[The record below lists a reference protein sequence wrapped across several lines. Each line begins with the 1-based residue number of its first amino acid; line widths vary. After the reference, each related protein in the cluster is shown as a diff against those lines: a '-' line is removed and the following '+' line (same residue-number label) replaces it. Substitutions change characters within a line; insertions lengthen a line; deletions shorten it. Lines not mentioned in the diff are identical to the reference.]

1 MRRMQSAPYVFPT
14 STVARKPAGA
24 VDETYY
30 PAKIIT
36 ARHDSLLRR
45 PRPQDRAGCAPG
57 APAVS
62 GSLVLLHLAGA
73 VALLLFATR
82 QVRTGVE
89 RAYGDVLRLKL
100 RSILKNPLLA
110 VGAGAV
116 LAVCLQSATAV
127 ALIVGSFAGS
137 GIVGGTAGLLAVLG
151 ADVGSS
157 LVVKLLS
164 FDLEALTPLCL
175 VAGTALFM
183 ATSRRDLLQL
193 GRILI
198 GIGLLILS
206 LRLIGEASEP
216 LRESRILP
224 VVVNYLA
231 GDPVTAF
238 LVAAVMTWLFH
249 SSVAAILLVVALAA
263 RGLVP
268 AELGVVLVLGANIGG
283 GIIAVVLSRAAP
295 RKARVVPLG
304 NLIMR
309 GTGALIGLAVLV
321 LLAPPLGYL
330 GATPPVQLVNAHIA
344 FNLALAILGMPLAG
358 LVYRLAER
366 MIDLNAPEKEEDFA
380 ATEISALSDAALDS
394 PSQALA
400 NATREVVRV
409 CETVEIMLARI
420 MELYEAADEQ
430 KIKALAA
437 LDDRVDRK
445 HAAIKLYLAKVTS
458 RQLSEAE
465 ALRCQE
471 LIGACVKLEQV
482 GDIIVRN
489 MLAHVRKK
497 MERGVEFTPEGW
509 RELTSFHASVLA
521 NARLAFNVLVSRDP
535 ATARQLVEEK
545 DRLRDVEKATSQSHF
560 VRLREGT
567 VKSLET
573 STIHLDTI
581 RDLKQINSLLASMA
595 YPVLE
600 EHGLLRGSRLAAG

>member
-1 MRRMQSAPYVFPT
+1 
-14 STVARKPAGA
+14 
-24 VDETYY
+24 
-30 PAKIIT
+30 
-36 ARHDSLLRR
+36 
-45 PRPQDRAGCAPG
+45 
-57 APAVS
+57 VS

-110 VGAGAV
+110 VGAGAA
-116 LAVCLQSATAV
+116 LAICLQSATAV

-164 FDLEALTPLCL
+164 FDLEVLTPLCL
-175 VAGTALFM
+175 VAGTVLFM
-183 ATSRRDLLQL
+183 VTSRRDLLQL

-216 LRESRILP
+216 LRESAILP
-224 VVVNYLA
+224 VVVNYLS

-238 LVAAVMTWLFH
+238 LLAAVMTWLFH

-268 AELGVVLVLGANIGG
+268 VELGVVLVLGANIGG

-295 RKARVVPLG
+295 RKARTVPLG

-309 GTGALIGLAVLV
+309 GVGALIALTAFILF
-321 LLAPPLGYL
+321 APPLGML
-330 GATPPVQLVNAHIA
+330 GSTVPVQLVNAHIA
-344 FNLALAILGMPLAG
+344 FNLALVILGMPLAG
-358 LVYRLAER
+358 LVHRMAER
-366 MIDLNAPEKEEDFA
+366 LTDLNAPASEDDLA
-380 ATEISALSDAALDS
+380 ATELSALSEAALDR
-394 PSQALA
+394 PAQALA

-420 MELYEAADEQ
+420 MELYEAADPET
-430 KIKALAA
+430 IKALAA

-458 RQLSEAE
+458 RTLTEQE

-489 MLAHVRKK
+489 MLVHVRKK
-497 MERGVEFTPEGW
+497 MERGLEFTPEGW

-545 DRLRDVEKATSQSHF
+545 DRLRDVEKATSKSHF
-560 VRLREGT
+560 ARLREGT

-600 EHGLLRGSRLAAG
+600 EQGLLRGSRLTAG